1 MSQMIEN
8 PSLERTVPKS
18 NIKGFLL
25 YIPAILILLNNVF
38 LNAAESSVDNYVLI
52 GCFLVL
58 IFSNLRKGKLSNNFL
73 LALIGAGLAFVSTYI
88 NGSGLGSLFTYA
100 NLLMFLV
107 LYSEIEITEK
117 QKRTLYFIAMISLLV
132 VVYIFSDLNV
142 INNYYYS
149 IFPEFTALRI
159 NPNTMGMIVFFLAFY
174 LLYFCRGIKRI
185 FLRRAVYFAVI
196 VIVLYMLVPSNART
210 SLFAFLLF
218 LCMSVLDFGKRKKT
232 DSSKLFLILL
242 LMSFFFVFIYIYLS
256 KNMEGL
262 IVFGKNFF
270 SGRQGVWQE
279 ALDLIQENFFFGND
293 NSYMF
298 NNKMASAHNSLLALL
313 FMFGIV
319 PTIIAIVVMFR
330 TYKYAAQRGT
340 PLAIKLIFCC
350 IFIMTFET
358 LLTDANTYYYFA
370 LLFLPE
376 GTKE

>member
-1 MSQMIEN
+1 
-8 PSLERTVPKS
+8 
-18 NIKGFLL
+18 
-25 YIPAILILLNNVF
+25 
-38 LNAAESSVDNYVLI
+38 
-52 GCFLVL
+52 
-58 IFSNLRKGKLSNNFL
+58 
-73 LALIGAGLAFVSTYI
+73 
-88 NGSGLGSLFTYA
+88 
-100 NLLMFLV
+100 
-107 LYSEIEITEK
+107 
-117 QKRTLYFIAMISLLV
+117 
-132 VVYIFSDLNV
+132 
-142 INNYYYS
+142 
-149 IFPEFTALRI
+149 
-159 NPNTMGMIVFFLAFY
+159 
-174 LLYFCRGIKRI
+174 
-185 FLRRAVYFAVI
+185 
-196 VIVLYMLVPSNART
+196 
-210 SLFAFLLF
+210 
-218 LCMSVLDFGKRKKT
+218 
-232 DSSKLFLILL
+232 
-242 LMSFFFVFIYIYLS
+242 
-256 KNMEGL
+256 MEEL
-262 IVFGKNFF
+262 IVYGKNFF